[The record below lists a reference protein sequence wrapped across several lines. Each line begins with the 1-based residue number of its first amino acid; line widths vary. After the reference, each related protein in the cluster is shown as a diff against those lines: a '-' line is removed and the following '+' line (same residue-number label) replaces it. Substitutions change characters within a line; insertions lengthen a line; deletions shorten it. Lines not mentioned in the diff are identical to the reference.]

1 MIREPDAAVCAWP
14 RFPGVLHGRDAPVSR
29 PVRQTSRPPRRVL
42 RTYGA
47 AGAAATP
54 PPPPRSPRTSGFC
67 TRVQTAAIA
76 RRPPA
81 SLLCHTQTS
90 RLAWRDYGSLGQRQ
104 RRDAAA
110 GPVIISPHGIIP
122 SLYREMILK
131 RPEEFKMAALQG
143 IRSLFPDDWNPF
155 YCGFGNRGSDDIS
168 YLHVGVPP
176 HRIFTINPAGAPLPL
191 IALTPAHAPA
201 CCCHMLAVRWAPN
214 HRTGA

>member
-1 MIREPDAAVCAWP
+1 MCVAQVSRCPAWP
-14 RFPGVLHGRDAPVSR
+14 RRAGVAP
-29 PVRQTSRPPRRVL
+29 
-42 RTYGA
+42 GA
-47 AGAAATP
+47 ADLAAAP
-54 PPPPRSPRTSGFC
+54 ACPAHLWRGRCGGYAPPPPRSPRTSGFC